1 MVFCLDTLIQTLG
14 MLPDF
19 RKAKNTRLAARVFYA
34 FLKSRNIPRVW
45 ISIRKPLDISLVNL
59 LVHSK

>member
-34 FLKSRNIPRVW
+34 FLKSRNIPRIQTPKTIRYFFSEF
-45 ISIRKPLDISLVNL
+45 ISA
-59 LVHSK
+59 